1 MIKRNTEMN
10 EEALKMMLQK
20 EQAQVQL
27 TIVEAQREQQTPEV
41 TTNQGVVDL
50 EELRR
55 EQAEYELAL

>member
-1 MIKRNTEMN
+1 
-10 EEALKMMLQK
+10 MMLQK